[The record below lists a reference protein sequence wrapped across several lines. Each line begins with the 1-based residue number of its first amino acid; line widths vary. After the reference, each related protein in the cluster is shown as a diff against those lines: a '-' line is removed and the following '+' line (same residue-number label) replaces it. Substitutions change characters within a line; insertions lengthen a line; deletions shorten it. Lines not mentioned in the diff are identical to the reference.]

1 LIVRAC
7 RIGFLNVC
15 LPLLLIILFSCGTY
29 TSGAQAQPP
38 DALEGK
44 NVLLLYSGRFIAPLS
59 LAVDEAIRATF
70 QRSPAM
76 KVELYAETLDVARF
90 DPERYGPLLA
100 AYLREKFANRKLDLI
115 ITSLPQAPRFLLK
128 FRKELFPDTPIVF
141 CLADEAELAD
151 LTPAPNVT
159 GVPIKI
165 PWKETLD
172 LALGV
177 HPDTRHVVVIAGTDG
192 LARVYLRDTHR
203 VFRPYENRLAFTYL
217 TDRTLPQLLTE
228 VAGLPPHTVIIYTT
242 FVVDGAGQVY
252 IDAEVSG
259 TVAKAANAPVYSI
272 NNTYLGRGITGGHII
287 DNGAH
292 ATRAT
297 EIGLRILAGEKP
309 EAITVGDVPSPPRFD
324 ARQLKRW
331 NIAESRLP
339 AGSVVLFKDPSFWKQ
354 YRLLILI
361 VGVCLLEALLI
372 LALLVHRR
380 RRRLAEAQLQENE
393 ERLRLATTA
402 AALSV
407 WSWDIPQDRVR
418 LSDRAREMLPV
429 PPPPEVTY
437 AGFLSI
443 VDPEDRARVDAT
455 LQEAIRT
462 GNEFEAEFRIP
473 QRDGT
478 VAWIASRG
486 SCTHRQAGTPVRMT
500 GVSHVITDRKRAQEA
515 LKESEERFR
524 TLFEESP
531 LAISLSRDGRI
542 LYTNRRYPEMFGY
555 RGIDELRGR
564 PVYELWAPE
573 CREELAERGRRRD
586 RGLPVSPEFEGV
598 GLRKDGSRF
607 PVHALTARVHLADG
621 VANIGFLT
629 DTTDRKRTERKLAEQ
644 LRIETFLAEL
654 SARFIHLP
662 ANQIESEIYGAQQHI
677 CEILDL
683 DRSTLWQVPQDEPG
697 TLRLTHIRTPSGTA
711 PVPTRLN
718 AGDLFPWAVQKF
730 MRGETVTVS
739 ALTDLPPEAAEDRE
753 SLQRY
758 DTKATVAIPLVVE
771 GTVVGVLGFAVTRAE
786 REWPEDVV
794 QRFRMVAQVITNALA
809 RKRAEEFLE
818 SRLRFESLLSEL
830 SARFVNVRSDQ
841 IDSTIEDAQ
850 RRVCELLDLDL
861 AALWQWSAAA
871 TDVLATTHVYV
882 REGLEAPK
890 ELRQEQFPWFV
901 KEMLAGRMVVI
912 ASLGEL
918 PAEAAVDRENCRLFG
933 VKSNLTLPL
942 SVGGEPPV
950 GALGFNTL
958 RAEHDWPDAAVKR
971 LQLVAQVFTNALV
984 RKRSEEALR
993 ESEARLTL
1001 AAASADA
1008 RLWEIE
1014 ADTGRMWM
1022 TEEGRGFFGFAPD
1035 KVLTLDDLAGFI
1047 HPDDRESWRQNIRQ
1061 ALETAQPMRSEF
1073 RVVGADGNVR
1083 WISSQ
1088 GRFHG
1093 GAAERPRRLLGVSID
1108 VTERKRAEERL
1119 RTSEALSTGVL
1130 ASLPGYMV
1138 IVDRSG
1144 IMLRTSDTWK
1154 EFAAGDGALDPTV
1167 LAVGAGQHQASQR
1180 AGAEIGPVAQEVLEG
1195 IEAVLT
1201 GTRAE
1206 FRLDYAY
1213 PTRTEE
1219 RWASTTVLPL
1229 QRPEGGAVIYHQDIT
1244 SQERSRLEAERLRR
1258 DLTHAGRVTTMGE
1271 MAAALAHELNQP
1283 LTAILSNAH
1292 AGERYLT
1299 RAEPPLDEIREILQD
1314 VVGDARRA
1322 GEVIQR
1328 LRSLLRKEE
1337 TRFLP
1342 LDVNQVTREVAA
1354 LLRTDAVLRDLVID
1368 LDLAPDLPSV
1378 RGDRVQ
1384 IQQVLLNLLLNGMEA
1399 IGSHGEGRRV
1409 VIRTL
1414 QADGAVCVSVRDQ
1427 GPGIPGDMLSRIF
1440 ETFYTTKPDGMG
1452 MGLAISRSIVEAHG
1466 GRIWAENNPDRGA
1479 TFSLTLPACP
1489 PEPTTA

>member
-1 LIVRAC
+1 MTALAVGEAERLIVRAC
-7 RIGFLNVC
+7 RIGFLKVC
-15 LPLLLIILFSCGTY
+15 LPPLLIILFFGGTY
-29 TSGAQAQPP
+29 AAGAQARPP
-38 DALEGK
+38 DALSTKNILVLNSHETNMPVFVGTERGLSTTLQSGGMPSLNQFFESLDLRRNPGPEHRKLLVEG
-44 NVLLLYSGRFIAPLS
+44 
-59 LAVDEAIRATF
+59 IR
-70 QRSPAM
+70 
-76 KVELYAETLDVARF
+76 
-90 DPERYGPLLA
+90 ERYSH
-100 AYLREKFANRKLDLI
+100 RKLDMI
-115 ITSLPQAPRFLLK
+115 IAVYPEALEFVLVDCRDILPDVPILAVALPVGF
-128 FRKELFPDTPIVF
+128 ELPKTDRRIIANFVRIDIIGA
-141 CLADEAELAD
+141 LELALKLVPGARRVYVVSGAHKVDRTVEAQARRD
-151 LTPAPNVT
+151 LKPWETRLEFIYLSHMPFEEMLATVSHVPPDSILLALAFSQDVTGKSNTSPIAVQRLSQVSPAPIFGILDYVLGYGIAGGRLINFERI
-159 GVPIKI
+159 GVQAG
-165 PWKETLD
+165 L
-172 LALGV
+172 LALNIL
-177 HPDTRHVVVIAGTDG
+177 RGTQG
-192 LARVYLRDTHR
+192 S
-203 VFRPYENRLAFTYL
+203 EN
-217 TDRTLPQLLTE
+217 LPAVL
-228 VAGLPPHTVIIYTT
+228 
-242 FVVDGAGQVY
+242 
-252 IDAEVSG
+252 
-259 TVAKAANAPVYSI
+259 
-272 NNTYLGRGITGGHII
+272 
-287 DNGAH
+287 
-292 ATRAT
+292 
-297 EIGLRILAGEKP
+297 
-309 EAITVGDVPSPPRFD
+309 DVPPVPMFD
-324 ARQLKRW
+324 GRQLKRW
-331 NIAESRLP
+331 NLSVDAVP
-339 AGSVVLFKDPSFWKQ
+339 PGSIIINREYTIWERYRTEVIVAFFVLVVQ
-354 YRLLILI
+354 
-361 VGVCLLEALLI
+361 ALLI
-372 LALLVHRR
+372 VSLV
-380 RRRLAEAQLQENE
+380 
-393 ERLRLATTA
+393 
-402 AALSV
+402 
-407 WSWDIPQDRVR
+407 
-418 LSDRAREMLPV
+418 
-429 PPPPEVTY
+429 
-437 AGFLSI
+437 
-443 VDPEDRARVDAT
+443 
-455 LQEAIRT
+455 
-462 GNEFEAEFRIP
+462 
-473 QRDGT
+473 
-478 VAWIASRG
+478 ASRAQ
-486 SCTHRQAGTPVRMT
+486 RQ
-500 GVSHVITDRKRAQEA
+500 
-515 LKESEERFR
+515 
-524 TLFEESP
+524 
-531 LAISLSRDGRI
+531 
-542 LYTNRRYPEMFGY
+542 
-555 RGIDELRGR
+555 
-564 PVYELWAPE
+564 
-573 CREELAERGRRRD
+573 
-586 RGLPVSPEFEGV
+586 
-598 GLRKDGSRF
+598 
-607 PVHALTARVHLADG
+607 HA
-621 VANIGFLT
+621 
-629 DTTDRKRTERKLAEQ
+629 ERKLAQQ
-644 LRIETFLAEL
+644 LRIETLLAEL
-654 SARFIHLP
+654 SARFVHLP
-662 ANQIESEIYGAQQHI
+662 AGQIESEIQDAQRRI
-677 CEILDL
+677 CEALDL
-683 DRSTLWQVPQDEPG
+683 DRSTLFQVAEDVPD
-697 TLRLTHIRTPSGTA
+697 TLRLTHIHTPAGTA
-711 PVPTRLN
+711 PMPKGMD
-718 AGDLFPWAVQKF
+718 AKEFWPWSRQK
-730 MRGETVTVS
+730 MLRGETLVLSKLAT
-739 ALTDLPPEAAEDRE
+739 LPPEADRDLE
-753 SLQRY
+753 SFQRVG
-758 DTKATVAIPLVVE
+758 TKAVVVVPLMAE
-771 GTVVGVLGFAVTRAE
+771 GTVLGALTFSVVREERA
-786 REWPEDVV
+786 WPDNVV
-794 QRFRMVAQVITNALA
+794 NGIRLVAQIIANALA
-809 RKRAEEFLE
+809 RKRAEESLE

-830 SARFVNVRSDQ
+830 SARFVNVRPDQ
-841 IDSTIEDAQ
+841 IDSTIADAQ
-850 RRVCELLDLDL
+850 RRVCELLGLDI
-861 AALWQWSAAA
+861 AALWQWSRVAPGVITA
-871 TDVLATTHVYV
+871 THVYA
-882 REGLEAPK
+882 REGLQAP
-890 ELRQEQFPWFV
+890 EEMRQEQFPWYRQQ
-901 KEMLAGRMVVI
+901 MLAGRMV
-912 ASLGEL
+912 AFSSLEEL
-918 PAEAAVDRENCRLFG
+918 PAEAAVDRESCRLFG
-933 VKSNLTLPL
+933 VKSNLCLPL

-958 RAEHDWPDAAVKR
+958 RAERDWPDAAVKR

-1047 HPDDRESWRQNIRQ
+1047 HPDDRELWRQNIRQ

-1088 GRFHG
+1088 GRLHG

-1258 DLTHAGRVTTMGE
+1258 DLTHVGRVTTMGE

-1368 LDLAPDLPSV
+1368 VDLAPDLPSV

-1399 IGSHGEGRRV
+1399 VGSHGEGRRV

-1479 TFSLTLPACP
+1479 TFSFALPACP
-1489 PEPTTA
+1489 PDSSPA